1 MFYIFL
7 IVLNFL
13 QEILSS
19 SSITLKL
26 ICQLLSMYS
35 LYCFTFSQGLH
46 PDPNITYAADFVE
59 LLKKGEHQ
67 LGASFDGDGVS
78 IV

>member
-1 MFYIFL
+1 
-7 IVLNFL
+7 
-13 QEILSS
+13 
-19 SSITLKL
+19 
-26 ICQLLSMYS
+26 MYS